1 MTTNELKNWMREQL
15 EQGNSIAVVTAGQGG
30 SGYALTNN
38 EAIIAD
44 VDRYNTISI
53 VDDEGEVEML
63 NKALMGDDELSNYNV
78 IVKLANNNGE
88 VLYILTDITKEQAIE
103 QALINY
109 AINEASSEDVAQ
121 VLNVDADAIQSAL
134 VDFKDEWDEA
144 DEPEDGDAVIDKWV
158 KFFTSD
164 AKVEDVMLSKHGYN
178 DDYLTW
184 TYMGKEY
191 WAEGEFYVDDS
202 NVLHHTFIAPNG
214 KEIEITCDYE

>member
-44 VDRYNTISI
+44 VDRFDDTEINI

-63 NKALMGDDELSNYNV
+63 NKALVGDDELSNYDAV
-78 IVKLANNNGE
+78 VKLANDDGE
-88 VLYILTDITKEQAIE
+88 VLYILYY
-103 QALINY
+103 N
-109 AINEASSEDVAQ
+109 
-121 VLNVDADAIQSAL
+121 
-134 VDFKDEWDEA
+134 DEK
-144 DEPEDGDAVIDKWV
+144 PEDI
-158 KFFTSD
+158 
-164 AKVEDVMLSKHGYN
+164 MLSKHGYN

-202 NVLHHTFIAPNG
+202 SVLHHTFIAPNG
-214 KEIEITCDYE
+214 KEFEIVCDYE

>member
-1 MTTNELKNWMREQL
+1 MTINELKNWMRGQL

-44 VDRYNTISI
+44 VDRYNTINI

-63 NKALMGDDELSNYNV
+63 NKALVGDDELSNYNI

-88 VLYILTDITKEQAIE
+88 VLYILTDITKEQAIK
-103 QALINY
+103 QALINF

-121 VLNVDADAIQSAL
+121 VLKVDADAIQSAL

-191 WAEGEFYVDDS
+191 WAQGEFYVDDS
-202 NVLHHTFIAPNG
+202 SVLHHTFIAPNG
-214 KEIEITCDYE
+214 KEIEIECDYE

>member
-1 MTTNELKNWMREQL
+1 MTINELKNWMRVQL

-44 VDRYNTISI
+44 VDCFDDTEINI

-63 NKALMGDDELSNYNV
+63 NKALVGDDELSNYDAV
-78 IVKLANNNGE
+78 VKLANDDGE
-88 VLYILTDITKEQAIE
+88 VLYILYYNDEQ
-103 QALINY
+103 
-109 AINEASSEDVAQ
+109 
-121 VLNVDADAIQSAL
+121 
-134 VDFKDEWDEA
+134 
-144 DEPEDGDAVIDKWV
+144 PEDI
-158 KFFTSD
+158 
-164 AKVEDVMLSKHGYN
+164 MLSKHGYN

-202 NVLHHTFIAPNG
+202 SVLHHTFIAPNG
-214 KEIEITCDYE
+214 KEFEIVCDYE